1 MKRRKIIC
9 LLISTFFILSLLTIS
24 VSADT
29 GPKPSVRV
37 SFENIGDGIYYA
49 TLLSKTDSTGPFSV
63 WDGNE
68 DEAWH
73 SGNDRY
79 DESTPEEIWRAFVEY
94 KDKDGYY
101 FLQGTAWEVGKDK
114 ELAWTYYP
122 PKSFKVLVYNPENE
136 TFLVSDVC
144 EKYAFD
150 SYFTAKIDG
159 ESISVR
165 RSYKWGL
172 EVASLLARI
181 LITIAIEIGIALA
194 FAFRNKKE
202 LLVLVIA
209 NTITQIILNVILN
222 IINFNSGQM
231 AFVVGYI
238 LLEIAVFVIEAVL
251 YTLLMRRLAE
261 KPKPIWRYPLYALV
275 ANLSSFAIG
284 LLIARIIPGIF

>member
-9 LLISTFFILSLLTIS
+9 LLISTLFILALLTIS

-37 SFENIGDGIYYA
+37 SFENMGDGIYYA

-68 DEAWH
+68 EEAWH

-79 DESTPEEIWRAFVEY
+79 EESTPEEIWRAFVEY
-94 KDKDGYY
+94 KDNDGYY
-101 FLQGTAWEVGKDK
+101 FLQGAIWEVSENK

-122 PKSFKVLVYNPENE
+122 PKSFKVLIYNPENE
-136 TFLVSDVC
+136 TFLASDVC

-159 ESISVR
+159 EIISVR

-181 LITIAIEIGIALA
+181 LVTIAIEIGIALA
-194 FAFRNKKE
+194 FGFRNKKE
-202 LLVLVIA
+202 LLILVIA
-209 NTITQIILNVILN
+209 NATTQIILNVILN
-222 IINFNSGQM
+222 IINFNSGQR
-231 AFVVGYI
+231 AFVGYI
-238 LLEIAVFVIEAVL
+238 LLEIAVFVIEAIL
-251 YTLLMRRLAE
+251 YTFLMRRLSE
-261 KPKPIWRYPLYALV
+261 NPKPIWLCILYALV
-275 ANLSSFAIG
+275 ANLASFAIG